1 MQLSSKQAPEF
12 GGAKGDV
19 GSTIVSI
26 LEVALDQLRERF
38 EFGERRSGFTNWGV
52 EQTLMVV
59 HMRVEH
65 WLRKVKFF
73 VG

>member
-26 LEVALDQLRERF
+26 LEVALDQLSERF
-38 EFGERRSGFTNWGV
+38 DFGERRSGLTKLGA

-59 HMRVEH
+59 HVRVEH
-65 WLRKVKFF
+65 WLRKVTFSL
-73 VG
+73 